1 MMCQLLACLLAQNI
15 HHPAEKDKT
24 NKDCESKNHQQCKS
38 IQAATAGSS
47 HQWSC
52 KKDVQNFSI
61 VTIVAVEEF
70 ALGLAAAAAE
80 AEEKHDC
87 TFFPWNFK
95 QKLGCGTSS
104 SNGNCQAQVGSSSSS
119 SCSYHIEQTT
129 STFLSSSLQQSSPI
143 RKSLVPAARRQTKK
157 RFILT
162 AISNTKVSCTSSKER
177 EKDRILTAI
186 SNKQVPC
193 TS

>member
-24 NKDCESKNHQQCKS
+24 NKDGESKNHQQCKS
-38 IQAATAGSS
+38 IQAATAASS

-70 ALGLAAAAAE
+70 ALGLAAA

-104 SNGNCQAQVGSSSSS
+104 SNGNCQAQVGSSSS
-119 SCSYHIEQTT
+119 YHIEQTT
-129 STFLSSSLQQSSPI
+129 STFLSSSLQQSPPI
-143 RKSLVPAARRQTKK
+143 RKSLVPATKRQTKK

-162 AISNTKVSCTSSKER
+162 ATSNTE
-177 EKDRILTAI
+177 
-186 SNKQVPC
+186 VPC
-193 TS
+193 TRFKERKG